1 MQSCSLC
8 QLNSPDSALVCMNCS
23 ADLSRYSTAAVTLAR
38 FQDNPRVEIIRLVVS
53 DDACPACLEIA
64 GNYAKDEAPALP
76 VQGCSNPDGCKCF
89 YEPLLNVIYP

>member
-8 QLNSPDSALVCMNCS
+8 HSNSPDSALVCINCS
-23 ADLSRYSTAAVTLAR
+23 ADLSRHSTTAVALAR

-53 DDACPACLEIA
+53 EDACPACQEFA

-76 VQGCSNPDGCKCF
+76 VRGCSNPDGCKCF